1 MARRNGCLGP
11 CPIHTYTYKYAY
23 TYTYTHINFLSVY
36 FFSGVLLCPCYALL
50 GCSRFCAL
58 AGFEGTATR
67 TVYKLIMAA
76 QSEVGL
82 QIYDGEY
89 VNMDD
94 PGMTDADMLND
105 GQSTQALLLTPVG
118 DTSGFD
124 HETIKL
130 SI

>member
-1 MARRNGCLGP
+1 MTTPVEHERKENGWY
-11 CPIHTYTYKYAY
+11 IHT
-23 TYTYTHINFLSVY
+23 
-36 FFSGVLLCPCYALL
+36 GVLLCPCYALL
-50 GCSRFCAL
+50 GSSRFGAL
-58 AGFEGTATR
+58 ASFEGTATR

-82 QIYDGEY
+82 QIDDGDDP
-89 VNMDD
+89 NIDD

-118 DTSGFD
+118 ATSGFD

-130 SI
+130 SIQAILQRITQAQEG